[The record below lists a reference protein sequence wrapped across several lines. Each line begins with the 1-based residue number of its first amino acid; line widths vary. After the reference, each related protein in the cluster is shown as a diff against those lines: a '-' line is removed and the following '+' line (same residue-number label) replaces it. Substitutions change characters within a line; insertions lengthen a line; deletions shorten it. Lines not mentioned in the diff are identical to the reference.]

1 MLSNSASYDED
12 EEKALSRLDF
22 GEIQRV
28 KAFYETETH
37 APRKIEENGI
47 VIDYELVEK
56 NTFLITYEKEGIKKL
71 YNFDNAVIMEIVF
84 ANSRPKNKELVGL
97 IAE

>member
-47 VIDYELVEK
+47 VIDY
-56 NTFLITYEKEGIKKL
+56 
-71 YNFDNAVIMEIVF
+71 DW
-84 ANSRPKNKELVGL
+84 
-97 IAE
+97 